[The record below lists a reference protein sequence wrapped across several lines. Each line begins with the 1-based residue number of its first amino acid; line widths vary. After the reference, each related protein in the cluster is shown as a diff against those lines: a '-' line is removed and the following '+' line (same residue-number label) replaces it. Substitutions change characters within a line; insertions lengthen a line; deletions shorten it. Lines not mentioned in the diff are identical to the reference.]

1 MPENAIPPG
10 AEQDRD
16 EATELQRLRSRVQE
30 LEQEHSNSSD
40 FGHRPE
46 HRARWRSVVA
56 TILITLACLLAPLS
70 VVSVWAKDT
79 ISNTDRYVQTVSPL
93 ADDPAVQAAVTDRI
107 TNEVFSR
114 IDVAAIV
121 SEAATRLQEQGLPPQ
136 VAGALDSLKVPVADG
151 VKGFTHDQIAKI
163 VASPQFAQ
171 AWDQANRAA
180 HEQVVNVLSGE
191 QGGVVSAQ
199 NGQVVV
205 NLGPFVA
212 QVKDRLVAEGFGL
225 AARIPQVSTTV
236 TIFQSPQIT
245 KLQRAYQLL
254 DTLGVW
260 LPVIAFV
267 LAAAGVYVAKGH
279 RRAALGAGL
288 GVAGAMLLL
297 GTALALARTAYLN
310 RLPETVN
317 TSAAASVF
325 DTLVRFLRD
334 ALRVTLVA
342 ALLVA
347 LIAFLSG
354 GSVTAVRTRRAL
366 TGGIGRL
373 RGTAEGAGLHTGQFG
388 SWVYAHRRALRVAVV
403 IIAAAVI
410 TFWTNPTY
418 VVVLVVAGIGL
429 VLIGIIEFLA
439 VPPREPAPVAAAPGA
454 EGPVTEVPV
463 TQGPSTEGQVPEA
476 PVGAA
481 QSVPT
486 PRSAG
491 QDEQQEAEER
501 TEQKT

>member
-1 MPENAIPPG
+1 M
-10 AEQDRD
+10 
-16 EATELQRLRSRVQE
+16 
-30 LEQEHSNSSD
+30 
-40 FGHRPE
+40 
-46 HRARWRSVVA
+46 
-56 TILITLACLLAPLS
+56 APLS

-93 ADDPAVQAAVTDRI
+93 AEDPAVQAAVTNRI

-121 SEAATRLQEQGLPPQ
+121 SEAVSRLEQQGLPPQ
-136 VAGALDSLKVPVADG
+136 VAGPLDSLKVPVADG

-171 AWDQANRAA
+171 AWDQANRVA
-180 HEQVVNVLSGE
+180 HEQVVNVLSGK

-199 NGQVVV
+199 NGQVEV

-225 AARIPQVSTTV
+225 ASRIPQVNTTV
-236 TIFQSPQIT
+236 TIFQSQQIT
-245 KLQRAYQLL
+245 KLQGAYRLL
-254 DTLGVW
+254 NAVGVW

-288 GVAGAMLLL
+288 GVAGSMLLL
-297 GTALALARTAYLN
+297 GIALALARTAYLN
-310 RLPETVN
+310 RLPETVSTN
-317 TSAAASVF
+317 AAASVF

-342 ALLVA
+342 ALVVA

-354 GSVTAVRTRRAL
+354 GSVTAVRTRGAIK
-366 TGGIGRL
+366 GGIGRL
-373 RGTAEGAGLHTGQFG
+373 RGTAEGAGLHTGRFG

-403 IIAAAVI
+403 IVAAAVV

-439 VPPREPAPVAAAPGA
+439 VPPRAPAPVTG
-454 EGPVTEVPV
+454 GPVPEEPV
-463 TQGPSTEGQVPEA
+463 AAGSVAQRGVEPQPPA
-476 PVGAA
+476 GATPA
-481 QSVPT
+481 VPT
-486 PRSAG
+486 PRGAA
-491 QDEQQEAEER
+491 QHQQSAEER
-501 TEQKT
+501 SQQNT

>member
-1 MPENAIPPG
+1 
-10 AEQDRD
+10 
-16 EATELQRLRSRVQE
+16 
-30 LEQEHSNSSD
+30 
-40 FGHRPE
+40 
-46 HRARWRSVVA
+46 
-56 TILITLACLLAPLS
+56 
-70 VVSVWAKDT
+70 
-79 ISNTDRYVQTVSPL
+79 
-93 ADDPAVQAAVTDRI
+93 
-107 TNEVFSR
+107 
-114 IDVAAIV
+114 
-121 SEAATRLQEQGLPPQ
+121 
-136 VAGALDSLKVPVADG
+136 VPVADG

-163 VASPQFAQ
+163 VASPQFAK
-171 AWDQANRAA
+171 AWDQANRVA
-180 HEQVVNVLSGE
+180 HEQVVNVLSGK

-225 AARIPQVSTTV
+225 ASRIPQVNTTV
-236 TIFQSPQIT
+236 TIFQSQQIT
-245 KLQRAYQLL
+245 KLQGAYRLL
-254 DTLGVW
+254 NAVGVW

-288 GVAGAMLLL
+288 GVAGSMLLL
-297 GTALALARTAYLN
+297 GIALALARTAYLN
-310 RLPETVN
+310 RLPETVS

-342 ALLVA
+342 ALVVA

-354 GSVTAVRTRRAL
+354 RSVTAVRTRGAIK
-366 TGGIGRL
+366 GGIGRL
-373 RGTAEGAGLHTGQFG
+373 RGTAEGAGLHTGRFG

-403 IIAAAVI
+403 IVAAAVV

-439 VPPREPAPVAAAPGA
+439 VPPRAPAPVTG
-454 EGPVTEVPV
+454 GPVPEEPV
-463 TQGPSTEGQVPEA
+463 AAGSVAQRGVEPQPPA
-476 PVGAA
+476 GATPA
-481 QSVPT
+481 VPT
-486 PRSAG
+486 PRGAA
-491 QDEQQEAEER
+491 QHQQSAEER
-501 TEQKT
+501 SQQNT